1 MNHLSI
7 RWLTATTLA
16 LSLAACGGGGGSSE
30 VTGTVAAPVS
40 SGSQFASG
48 TITGF
53 GSVIVE
59 GVRYDD
65 SSASVKVED
74 DASSPSSST
83 LSALKLGMQVEL
95 QGDDSGRASSVTV
108 SSEVFGRITALTS
121 GGFIVAGQTVRVST
135 DLSSPTV
142 FEDVSGLT
150 GLAVNDFVEVH
161 GKRDTAGAIVASR
174 IELKDGSSLA
184 AVRVVGAIA
193 GLDAAAKTFSLSGL
207 TVAYGGTTRVL
218 PSGAVL
224 ANGQRVA
231 VWSDTAIVGNTLT
244 AKSLVVKRHNL
255 GSNDLARLGGLIRDL
270 DFAARTFKVDG
281 VDVDATAASFDKG
294 TATDLANGRKVR
306 VRGMFV
312 DGRLKAAEVRF
323 VKDQDDAQ
331 VELTGVVTDFAGIG
345 SFKVRG
351 VPVDASG
358 QGIEFKNGSPQ
369 NLANGVL
376 VKVEGKVEGSVVKPR
391 ELSFVTSDD
400 ARSRWLL
407 GEVSGYAAASGT
419 FKLMGLD
426 ARLTDSTTFRN
437 GDTTAAVRA
446 DFGNGDRVQLRGAFS
461 GGSFVVSEVV
471 FRPGVQLVI
480 DGVEGGA
487 YEVDLAAGVFK
498 LNGTV
503 VRIGPTTVFE
513 GSSVNLRNGAKVEV
527 YGTIVAG
534 ELVASKVEVKLPDG
548 TEAGRL
554 KGMIS
559 DFVSVADFRV
569 AGQKVD
575 ASAAR
580 FDPSTTNASML
591 ANGRFVEI
599 TGPVTAGVV
608 KATKVELK

>member
-1 MNHLSI
+1 MTHLSA

-16 LSLAACGGGGGSSE
+16 LSLAACGGGGSD
-30 VTGTVAAPVS
+30 TIGTAAAPAS
-40 SGSQFASG
+40 SGALFASG

-65 SSASVKVED
+65 SSASIKVED
-74 DASSPSSST
+74 DAWAPRSAS

-108 SSEVFGRITALTS
+108 SSEVFGRITSLTS
-121 GGFIVAGQTVRVST
+121 GGFVVAGQTVIVST
-135 DLSSPTV
+135 DASSPTV
-142 FEDVSGLT
+142 FEDVSGLA

-161 GKRDTAGAIVASR
+161 GKRDAAGAIVASR

-184 AVRVVGAIA
+184 AIRVVGAVA
-193 GLDAAAKTFSLSGL
+193 ALDAAAKTFALSGL

-218 PSGAVL
+218 PAGAVL

-255 GSNDLARLGGLIRDL
+255 GSNDLARLGGLVRDL
-270 DFAARTFKVDG
+270 DYAAKTFKVDG
-281 VDVDATAASFDKG
+281 VDVDAAAASYDKG

-306 VRGMFV
+306 VRGTFA
-312 DGRLKAAEVRF
+312 DGRLKATEVRF
-323 VKDQDDAQ
+323 VKDQGDAQ

-358 QGIEFKNGSPQ
+358 PGIAFKNGSSQ

-376 VKVEGKVEGSVVKPR
+376 VKVEGNVAGNVVKPR

-407 GEVSGYAAASGT
+407 GDVSGYDAGSGA

-426 ARLTDSTTFRN
+426 ARLTEASTFRN
-437 GDTTAAVRA
+437 GDATAATRA
-446 DFGNGDRVQLRGAFS
+446 DFGNDDRVQLRGAFS
-461 GGSFVVSEVV
+461 GGSFLVSEVV
-471 FRPGVQLVI
+471 FRPGAQRVI

-487 YEVDLAAGVFK
+487 YEVDLGAGVFK

-513 GSSVNLRNGAKVEV
+513 GSRENLRNGVKVEV
-527 YGTIVAG
+527 YGAIVAG
-534 ELVASKVEVKLPDG
+534 ELLASKVEVKLPEG
-548 TEAGRL
+548 TDAGRVR
-554 KGMIS
+554 GMIS
-559 DFVSVADFRV
+559 DFVSAADFRV

-575 ASAAR
+575 ASTAR

-591 ANGRFVEI
+591 ANGRFAEI
-599 TGPVTAGVV
+599 TGPVVAGVL